1 MGLLD
6 IFRRDGKS
14 NEDLK
19 EELRL
24 LNIKNSQLVAS
35 SSKMNQDFSRVLD
48 EKIALERKV
57 NALEKSNAYSERNFS
72 EDSSLYVMNFDEVE
86 KKVLTLSEELKT
98 LISQKSELESLNK
111 KLISHSEKISKSR
124 RYLATKYLKTKHLF
138 RELFAK
144 TNDVNALAN
153 PFRLLDPKFD
163 ISERERLIFKNF
175 ELLKQREDR
184 LKGLEKAQ
192 EELVERER
200 AVNAQEASLTSFDKN
215 RSEIFEE
222 NESLKSQV
230 TSLNQKVRHL
240 ERSLV
245 ERINSNDEYHLLKN
259 KLDQAEIEIGNLK
272 KGTGDEVWFLKKE
285 IEALQKSIKDN
296 EFQISQNEFKLNQA
310 NSSHQKK
317 LKAIELLKSQSEKLA
332 ESRLLQ
338 LSEIRDVNAKLVDRI
353 DIQKEEIRDLRT
365 KIQTLFVDAK
375 RNSQLLTSHRSAV
388 KGKKDLQECNA
399 LDGTFSSS
407 YILDWLTEVYEP
419 KDFSIAGGYLA
430 SIGSGPWNSDSFMS
444 LLLDRGYSLWE
455 LPDSDVVHL
464 VVGREGWDE
473 DVLLNQIDV
482 CSGTQLRIY
491 SQEMWMALLTTGRDP
506 FDAED
511 QTLLEEFAKGHPALE
526 FLQGL
531 DVPWP
536 EVSENLD
543 HSVTEIDA
551 SDFGVSESPLH
562 ILGYKVGVTS
572 ELSVVQRRKIL
583 KDCIDHK
590 DLTFSYDSTD
600 EYIKKWGRP
609 MSPQRLYRIAVH
621 IKSMAD
627 GRVGKDPRKPQAR
640 IDWIEDLSWLKV
652 NFAKLHAKRFVW
664 PDIS

>member
-1 MGLLD
+1 M
-6 IFRRDGKS
+6 
-14 NEDLK
+14 
-19 EELRL
+19 
-24 LNIKNSQLVAS
+24 SQE
-35 SSKMNQDFSRVLD
+35 FSRVLD

-57 NALEKSNAYSERNFS
+57 DELGTTGAFFAQNLSD
-72 EDSSLYVMNFDEVE
+72 DSSSYAKSLEEAD
-86 KKVLTLSEELKT
+86 KKIQVLSEELQK
-98 LISQKSELESLNK
+98 LISQKSELESMLT
-111 KLISHSEKISKSR
+111 KLISREEKILKSR

-144 TNDVNALAN
+144 TSEVNVLAN
-153 PFRLLDPKFD
+153 PLRLLDPKFD
-163 ISERERLIFKNF
+163 VSERERLIFKNF
-175 ELLKQREDR
+175 ELLKFREDR
-184 LKGLEKAQ
+184 LKGLEKAR
-192 EELVERER
+192 EELLERER
-200 AVNAQEASLTSFDKN
+200 AVIAQKASLKSFVEN
-215 RSEIFEE
+215 RNEIFEE
-222 NESLKSQV
+222 NETMKSKV
-230 TSLNQKVRHL
+230 TSLSQRVIFL
-240 ERSLV
+240 EESLV
-245 ERINSNDEYHLLKN
+245 KRTHSIEDYRLLKA
-259 KLDQAEIEIGNLK
+259 KLDHAEIEIGNLK
-272 KGTGDEVWFLKKE
+272 RGTGDEVWSLKRKVE
-285 IEALQKSIKDN
+285 ELQKLIKDK
-296 EFQISQNEFKLNQA
+296 EFQISHVKSDVYSNQTIKTLE
-310 NSSHQKK
+310 HQ
-317 LKAIELLKSQSEKLA
+317 LSTVKAHKSQSEKLA
-332 ESRLLQ
+332 ESRLVQ
-338 LSEIRDVNAKLVDRI
+338 LSEIRDLNENLVDRI
-353 DIQKEEIRDLRT
+353 DIQKEEISELRT
-365 KIQTLFVDAK
+365 KIQNHIVDAK
-375 RNSQLLTSHRSAV
+375 RNSQLLTSHQSAD
-388 KGKKDLQECNA
+388 KSKNGLQKCNA
-399 LDGTFSSS
+399 LDGTFSNL

-419 KDFSIAGGYLA
+419 KDFSITGGYLA
-430 SIGSGPWNSDSFMS
+430 SVGSGPWNSNGFMT
-444 LLLDRGYSLWE
+444 LLLERGYSLWE

-473 DVLLNQIDV
+473 DELLNQIDL

-536 EVSENLD
+536 EVSQNLD

-572 ELSVVQRRKIL
+572 ELTVVQRRKIL

-600 EYIKKWGRP
+600 EYITKWGRP

-640 IDWIEDLSWLKV
+640 IDWIEDLSWLKM